1 MENSLLQ
8 ILLSKSKEIMET
20 DKMYHDFAH
29 AKNVYENAQILL
41 KKLGGDEIVV
51 LTGALFHDIARD
63 GDNHEIEGAKQLR
76 DILENIPEFPKD
88 KIEETCI
95 AVEHHEKGQVTHN
108 EKILADADKID
119 AYSELSIGRSFMMS
133 AHKGM
138 KLKEAI
144 QSFSI
149 YLDKW
154 YEEFNF
160 EESKIIAKKEYE
172 NMKNLLN
179 NMLKKYN

>member
-1 MENSLLQ
+1 MNNTLLQ
-8 ILLSKSKEIMET
+8 KLLSKSKEIMEA
-20 DKMYHDFAH
+20 DRMYHDFAH
-29 AKNVYENAQILL
+29 AKNVYKNAQILL
-41 KKLGGDEIVV
+41 EKLDGDDIVV
-51 LTGALFHDIARD
+51 LTGALFHDIARN
-63 GDNHEIEGAKQLR
+63 GDNHEIEGAKQLKY
-76 DILENIPEFPKD
+76 ILENIPEFPKD
-88 KIEETCI
+88 KIEETCLAI
-95 AVEHHEKGQVTHN
+95 EHHERGQVTHN
-108 EKILADADKID
+108 EKVLADADKID

-144 QSFSI
+144 ESFLL

-160 EESKIIAKKEYE
+160 EESRIIAKKEYG

-179 NMLKKYN
+179 RMLSSYN